1 MAANFLYALNQFL
14 HNLLVAA
21 FVGGSL
27 FMVLVLRRHRD
38 GQGLGLL
45 HENLEGLVHRQAQ
58 RGFWTLA
65 ALMATGANFAV
76 LSLSFYGKLPDLSP
90 IAWGAL
96 AMKIILASICL
107 GLLWHLWKGIG
118 PRIEHISLG
127 QRIEGELRLGESEG
141 FTRLCMQRRIL
152 WQLLLVLGTLT
163 LFSAALLR
171 YMS

>member
-27 FMVLVLRRHRD
+27 FMVLVLRQRRR
-38 GQGLGLL
+38 GQKLGLL
-45 HENLEGLVHRQAQ
+45 HGNLDDFIHRQAS

-76 LSLSFYGKLPDLSP
+76 LSFSLYGKLPDLSP
-90 IAWGAL
+90 VAWGAL
-96 AMKIILASICL
+96 AAKIVLAFISL
-107 GLLWHLWKGIG
+107 ALLWHLWKGIG
-118 PRIEHISLG
+118 PRIESLSLRERVED
-127 QRIEGELRLGESEG
+127 QLRLGEPG
-141 FTRLCMQRRIL
+141 GLARLYMQRRVL
-152 WQLLLVLGTLT
+152 WHALLVLGTLT
-163 LFSAALLR
+163 LFCAALLR